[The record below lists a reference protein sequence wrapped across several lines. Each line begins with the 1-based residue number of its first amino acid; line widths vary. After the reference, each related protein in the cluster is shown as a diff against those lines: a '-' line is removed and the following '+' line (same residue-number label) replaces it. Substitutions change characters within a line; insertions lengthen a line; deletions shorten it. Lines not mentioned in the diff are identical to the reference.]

1 MLRVRRGEEGDVSE
15 DNDTTAAEVALR
27 KAVEQLCG
35 DGPGDGS
42 KAAQDAVQALADG
55 SGKAWAPEQET
66 QIRAM
71 VEQIR
76 KLRYLNRP
84 GGGWWRRRR
93 EWRARERLVNM
104 MMASGPALLN
114 EAELRYWKS
123 HAMVELMLK
132 FMDTAMRKDD
142 TVETLVRIEALNAVT
157 YEDYQQARKKLAEE
171 KAVG

>member
-1 MLRVRRGEEGDVSE
+1 MSE
-15 DNDTTAAEVALR
+15 DDDTTAAEVSLR

-35 DGPGDGS
+35 DGPGDGN
-42 KAAQDAVQALADG
+42 KAAQEAVQALADG
-55 SGKAWAPEQET
+55 SGKAWTPEQET

-76 KLRYLNRP
+76 KLQDLNRP

-114 EAELRYWKS
+114 EAELRHWKS

-132 FMDTAMRKDD
+132 FMDTAMKQDD
-142 TVETLVRIEALNAVT
+142 TVETLARIEALNAVT
-157 YEDYQQARKKLAEE
+157 YEHYQQARKKLAEKE
-171 KAVG
+171 AAR